1 MSGVFRFAAICFAF
15 IGFLICLSA
24 LIGSSQADQTTN
36 LVIAGVI
43 IYVSV
48 SLFFAFRQKEWTV
61 NRVEGFMLLVILW
74 TVLPLPVAISFMQST
89 ELTLID
95 AYFEATSAL
104 TTTGASNFQTIND
117 VPIALI
123 VLRGLVQ
130 WIGGLLTL
138 IGVVLI
144 LAPAGLGGLS
154 ISHYHT
160 NPGETDITRYQARQA
175 IASLS
180 AAYIFMSIFCFIAL
194 NATTVPV
201 FDSFHLMTAAV
212 ATGGMVSTDT
222 PISELGNGFTPYVL
236 SFFMLLAGTSVLWQ
250 KNLVARRFDLLKQHR
265 ETYCYLAV
273 FLILGITFAATFFQ
287 RAGSTEVLAPAAA
300 LTEGFFTAASL
311 VSTSGLEIRNG
322 SFSVLPATFILII
335 VLVGGCALST
345 AGGISFYRIG
355 GMLSHS
361 VKDFI
366 KLVYPNSIQPAR
378 FGSQRYNLAKIMA
391 IWSYF
396 FAVMVVV
403 MTGAVFLSLR
413 LDSFEAAL
421 IASVAA
427 FSNVGGFYATGWSE
441 TGQWTAFHQMDA
453 ETKVVL
459 SILMILGRLHI
470 LVLLTAFNRVYWLHS
485 R

>member
-1 MSGVFRFAAICFAF
+1 MSGVFRFAAICFGF
-15 IGFLICLSA
+15 IGTLICISA
-24 LIGSSQADQTTN
+24 LIGAANTDQTTN

-48 SLFFAFRQKEWTV
+48 SLFFAFRRGDWAI
-61 NRVEGFMLLVILW
+61 NRVESFVLLIILW
-74 TVLPLPVAISFMQST
+74 SVLPLPVAISFMQT
-89 ELTLID
+89 TDLTLVD

-104 TTTGASNFQTIND
+104 TTTGASSFQSLNEAS
-117 VPIALI
+117 IAFI
-123 VLRGLVQ
+123 VLRGLIQ

-138 IGVVLI
+138 VGVVLI
-144 LAPAGLGGLS
+144 MAPAGLGGLS
-154 ISHYHT
+154 ISQSHY
-160 NPGETDITRYQARQA
+160 NQGETDITRYRARQVIVNLA
-175 IASLS
+175 
-180 AAYIFMSIFCFIAL
+180 AAYIILSIFCFIAL
-194 NATTVPV
+194 NATKVPV
-201 FDSFHLMTAAV
+201 FDAFHLMTAAV
-212 ATGGMVSTDT
+212 ATGGMVATDT
-222 PISELGNGFTPYVL
+222 PISELGSNFTPYVL
-236 SFFMLLAGTSVLWQ
+236 SFFMIIAGTSVLWQ
-250 KNLVARRFDLLKQHR
+250 RNLVARRSDLLKQHR
-265 ETYCYLAV
+265 ETYFYLGV
-273 FLILGITFAATFFQ
+273 FVILGITFAATFFQ
-287 RAGSTEVLAPAAA
+287 RAGSSEVLAPIAA
-300 LTEGFFTAASL
+300 LNEGFFTAASL

-335 VLVGGCALST
+335 VLVGGCSLST

-361 VKDFI
+361 VKDFT
-366 KLVYPNSIQPAR
+366 KLVYPNSVYSSK
-378 FGSQRYNLAKIMA
+378 FGSQRYNVAKIKA

-427 FSNVGGFYATGWSE
+427 FSNIGGFYATGWSD

-459 SILMILGRLHI
+459 SVLMILGRLHI
-470 LVLLTAFNRVYWLHS
+470 LVLLTAFNRVYWLGS

>member
-15 IGFLICLSA
+15 VGFLICISA
-24 LIGSSQADQTTN
+24 LIGSKHSDQTIN
-36 LVIAGVI
+36 LIIAGVI

-48 SLFFAFRQKEWTV
+48 SLFFAFRRGDWAI
-61 NRVEGFMLLVILW
+61 NRVESFMLLVILW
-74 TVLPLPVAISFMQST
+74 TVLPLPVAISFMQTT

-104 TTTGASNFQTIND
+104 TTTGASNFQTLGD
-117 VPIALI
+117 VPIAVI
-123 VLRGLVQ
+123 VLRGLIQ
-130 WIGGLLTL
+130 WVGGLLTL
-138 IGVVLI
+138 VGVVLI
-144 LAPAGLGGLS
+144 MAPAGLGGLS
-154 ISHYHT
+154 VSHSHYSH
-160 NPGETDITRYQARQA
+160 GETDITRYQARQVIVNLA
-175 IASLS
+175 
-180 AAYIFMSIFCFIAL
+180 AAYMIMSIFCFIAL
-194 NATTVPV
+194 NATSVPV
-201 FDSFHLMTAAV
+201 FDAFHLMTAAA
-212 ATGGMVSTDT
+212 ATGGMVGTDT
-222 PISELGNGFTPYVL
+222 PINDLGNGFTPYVL
-236 SFFMLLAGTSVLWQ
+236 SFCMLIAATSVLWQ
-250 KNLVARRFDLLKQHR
+250 KNVVARRFDLLKQHR
-265 ETYCYLAV
+265 ETYFYLAT
-273 FLILGITFAATFFQ
+273 FAILGITFAATFFQ

-311 VSTSGLEIRNG
+311 VSTTGLEIRNG
-322 SFSVLPATFILII
+322 SFSVLPTPFILIM
-335 VLVGGCALST
+335 VLIGGCSLST

-361 VKDFI
+361 IKDFA
-366 KLVYPNSIQPAR
+366 KLVYPNSVQPER
-378 FGSQRYNLAKIMA
+378 FGSQRYNLEKIKA

-427 FSNVGGFYATGWSE
+427 FSNIGGFYATGWSE

>member
-1 MSGVFRFAAICFAF
+1 MTGVFRFAAICFAF
-15 IGFLICLSA
+15 IGFLICVSA
-24 LIGSSQADQTTN
+24 LIGSKNSDQTIN
-36 LVIAGVI
+36 LIIAGVI

-48 SLFFAFRQKEWTV
+48 SLFFAFRRGDWAI
-61 NRVEGFMLLVILW
+61 NRVESFMLLVILW
-74 TVLPLPVAISFMQST
+74 TVLPLPVAISFMQIT
-89 ELTLID
+89 DLTLID

-104 TTTGASNFQTIND
+104 TTTGASNFQTLEDI
-117 VPIALI
+117 PIAVI

-130 WIGGLLTL
+130 WVGGLLTL
-138 IGVVLI
+138 VGVVLI
-144 LAPAGLGGLS
+144 MAPAGLGGLS
-154 ISHYHT
+154 VSHSHYSQ
-160 NPGETDITRYQARQA
+160 GETDITRYQARQV
-175 IASLS
+175 IVNL
-180 AAYIFMSIFCFIAL
+180 AAGYIIISIFCFIAL
-194 NATTVPV
+194 NATSVPV
-201 FDSFHLMTAAV
+201 FDAFHLMTAAV
-212 ATGGMVSTDT
+212 ATGGMVGTDT
-222 PISELGNGFTPYVL
+222 PISDLGNGFTPYVL
-236 SFFMLLAGTSVLWQ
+236 SFCMLIAATSVLWQ
-250 KNLVARRFDLLKQHR
+250 KNIVSRRFDLLKQHR
-265 ETYCYLAV
+265 ETYFYLAA
-273 FLILGITFAATFFQ
+273 FAILGITFAATFFQ

-311 VSTSGLEIRNG
+311 VSTTGLEIRNG
-322 SFSVLPATFILII
+322 SFSVLPAPFILLI
-335 VLVGGCALST
+335 VLIGGCSLST

-361 VKDFI
+361 VKDFA
-366 KLVYPNSIQPAR
+366 KLVYPNSVQPER
-378 FGSQRYNLAKIMA
+378 FGSQRYNLEKIKA

-403 MTGAVFLSLR
+403 MMGAVFLSLR

-427 FSNVGGFYATGWSE
+427 FSNIGGFYATGWSE

-459 SILMILGRLHI
+459 SVLMILGRLHI

>member
-1 MSGVFRFAAICFAF
+1 
-15 IGFLICLSA
+15 
-24 LIGSSQADQTTN
+24 
-36 LVIAGVI
+36 
-43 IYVSV
+43 
-48 SLFFAFRQKEWTV
+48 
-61 NRVEGFMLLVILW
+61 
-74 TVLPLPVAISFMQST
+74 
-89 ELTLID
+89 
-95 AYFEATSAL
+95 
-104 TTTGASNFQTIND
+104 
-117 VPIALI
+117 
-123 VLRGLVQ
+123 
-130 WIGGLLTL
+130 
-138 IGVVLI
+138 
-144 LAPAGLGGLS
+144 
-154 ISHYHT
+154 
-160 NPGETDITRYQARQA
+160 
-175 IASLS
+175 
-180 AAYIFMSIFCFIAL
+180 
-194 NATTVPV
+194 
-201 FDSFHLMTAAV
+201 
-212 ATGGMVSTDT
+212 
-222 PISELGNGFTPYVL
+222 
-236 SFFMLLAGTSVLWQ
+236 MLLAGTSVLWQ

-403 MTGAVFLSLR
+403 MTGA
-413 LDSFEAAL
+413 
-421 IASVAA
+421 
-427 FSNVGGFYATGWSE
+427 E

>member
-1 MSGVFRFAAICFAF
+1 M
-15 IGFLICLSA
+15 
-24 LIGSSQADQTTN
+24 GSVHVDQTTN
-36 LVIAGVI
+36 LIIAGVI

-48 SLFFAFRQKEWTV
+48 SLFFAFRRGDWAI
-61 NRVEGFMLLVILW
+61 NRVESFVLLIVLW
-74 TVLPLPVAISFMQST
+74 TVLPLPVAISFMQT
-89 ELTLID
+89 TDLTLID

-104 TTTGASNFQTIND
+104 TTTGASNFQTLND
-117 VPIALI
+117 VPIAVI
-123 VLRGLVQ
+123 VLRGLIQ
-130 WIGGLLTL
+130 WVGGLLTL

-144 LAPAGLGGLS
+144 MAPAGLGGLS
-154 ISHYHT
+154 VSHSHY
-160 NPGETDITRYQARQA
+160 NYGETDITRYRARQVIVNLA
-175 IASLS
+175 
-180 AAYIFMSIFCFIAL
+180 AAYIFTSIFCFIVL
-194 NATTVPV
+194 NATSVPV
-201 FDSFHLMTAAV
+201 FDAFHLMTAAV
-212 ATGGMVSTDT
+212 ATGGMVATDT

-236 SFFMLLAGTSVLWQ
+236 SFCMLIAGTSVLWQ
-250 KNLVARRFDLLKQHR
+250 KNLVERRFDLLKQHR
-265 ETYCYLAV
+265 ETYFYLAAFV
-273 FLILGITFAATFFQ
+273 ILGITFAATFFQ
-287 RAGSTEVLAPAAA
+287 RAGSIEVLAPAAA

-322 SFSVLPATFILII
+322 SFSVFPAPFILII
-335 VLVGGCALST
+335 VLIGGCSLST

-361 VKDFI
+361 VKDFT
-366 KLVYPNSIQPAR
+366 KLVYPNSVQPSR
-378 FGSQRYNLAKIMA
+378 FGSQRYNLSKIKA

-403 MTGAVFLSLR
+403 MMGAVFLSLR
-413 LDSFEAAL
+413 MDNFEAAL

-441 TGQWTAFHQMDA
+441 TGQWIQFHQMDA

>member
-15 IGFLICLSA
+15 VGFLICISA
-24 LIGSSQADQTTN
+24 LIGSKQTDQTTN
-36 LVIAGVI
+36 LIIAGVI

-48 SLFFAFRQKEWTV
+48 SLFFAFRQGDWAI
-61 NRVEGFMLLVILW
+61 NRVESFMLLVILW
-74 TVLPLPVAISFMQST
+74 TVLPLPVAISFMQITDLS
-89 ELTLID
+89 LID

-104 TTTGASNFQTIND
+104 TTTGASNFQILED
-117 VPIALI
+117 VPIAVI
-123 VLRGLVQ
+123 VLRGLIQ
-130 WIGGLLTL
+130 WVGGLLTL
-138 IGVVLI
+138 VGVVLI
-144 LAPAGLGGLS
+144 MAPAGLGGLS
-154 ISHYHT
+154 VSHSYYSH
-160 NPGETDITRYQARQA
+160 GETDITRYQARQVIVNLA
-175 IASLS
+175 
-180 AAYIFMSIFCFIAL
+180 AAYIIMSIFCFIAL
-194 NATTVPV
+194 NATSVPV
-201 FDSFHLMTAAV
+201 FDAFHLMTAAA
-212 ATGGMVSTDT
+212 ATGGMVGTDT
-222 PISELGNGFTPYVL
+222 PISSLGNRFTPYVL
-236 SFFMLLAGTSVLWQ
+236 SFCMLIAATSVLWQ
-250 KNLVARRFDLLKQHR
+250 KNLLTRRFDLLKQHR
-265 ETYCYLAV
+265 ETYFYLAA
-273 FLILGITFAATFFQ
+273 FAILGITFAATFFQ
-287 RAGSTEVLAPAAA
+287 RAGSTEVLAPASA

-311 VSTSGLEIRNG
+311 VSTTGLEIRNG
-322 SFSVLPATFILII
+322 SFSVLPASFILLV
-335 VLVGGCALST
+335 VLIGGCSLST

-361 VKDFI
+361 VKDFA
-366 KLVYPNSIQPAR
+366 KLVYPNSVQPER
-378 FGSQRYNLAKIMA
+378 FGSQRYNLEKIKA

-403 MTGAVFLSLR
+403 MMGAVFLSLR

-427 FSNVGGFYATGWSE
+427 FSNIGGFYATGWSE